1 MSWSVIT
8 RTKLLIDIGSTFTK
22 AVAVDVDQVALL
34 ATATSPTT
42 VREDVSIGLERALA
56 KIAEEIGSTNEAE
69 IIACSSAAGGL
80 RMVSIG
86 LIPEL
91 SAEAAKRAALGAGA
105 KIIGLYSHQLTR
117 REIRHIEES
126 TPDLVLLAGGT
137 DGGNEDVIVHN
148 AGLLAKSNV
157 TAAIIVAGNKSAY
170 DTIEEIF
177 EQSSKTVRFVDN
189 VMPEIGKLEVQ
200 ACREAIREVFMGRI
214 VHAKGLDRAKELVN
228 HVIMPTPAAVLN
240 GAVLL
245 ADGTDGEPG
254 LGELVV
260 VDVGGATT
268 DIYSI
273 AKGTATKRAVFMKG
287 LPEPYAKRT
296 VEGDLGVRH
305 NIDTLAEICRRK
317 GVVIDEAIISL
328 FESDTSRTPANEKE
342 VAVDTLLARA
352 AVETSFERHV
362 GRVETVYGPQGEMLV
377 QIGKDLSDVRTVI
390 GTGGPV
396 IRGSAPAEILSGVL
410 AESENGN
417 LLKPRKADFYLD
429 QNYIM
434 YAMGLLARTE
444 PKAALAIMKKGLK
457 RI

>member
-1 MSWSVIT
+1 M

-22 AVAVDVDQVALL
+22 AVAVDLDEVAVR
-34 ATATSPTT
+34 ATAKSPTT
-42 VREDVSIGLERALA
+42 VKEDVTIGLENTLA
-56 KIAEEIGSTNEAE
+56 QIAEQIGDVGSSE

-86 LIPEL
+86 LVPEL
-91 SAEAAKRAALGAGA
+91 SSEAAKRAALGAGA
-105 KIIGLYSHQLTR
+105 KIIGHYCHQLTR
-117 REIRHIEES
+117 REIRQIEES
-126 TPDLVLLAGGT
+126 SPDLILLAGGT
-137 DGGNEDVIVHN
+137 DGGNESVIVHN
-148 AGLLAKSNV
+148 AGLLAKSSA

-170 DTIEEIF
+170 DAIEDVF
-177 EQSSKTVRFVDN
+177 DQSSKTVRFVDN

-228 HVIMPTPAAVLN
+228 HVIMPTPVAVLN
-240 GAVLL
+240 AAVLL
-245 ADGTDGEPG
+245 AGGADGEPG
-254 LGELVV
+254 IGELIV

-273 AKGTATKRAVFMKG
+273 AKGTATKRAVLMKG

-305 NIDTLAEICRRK
+305 NIDTLAEICSRK
-317 GVVIDEAIISL
+317 GIDVDEAVVARFQSDASL
-328 FESDTSRTPANEKE
+328 IPLNEGE
-342 VAVDTLLARA
+342 RCVDTLLTHV

-362 GRVETVYGPQGEMLV
+362 GHVETVYGPQGEMLV

-396 IRGSAPAEILSGVL
+396 THASAPMEILSGVL

-417 LLKPRKADFYLD
+417 LLKPREADFYLD

-434 YAMGLLARTE
+434 YAMGLLARSE
-444 PKAALAIMKKGLK
+444 PKAALRMMKKGLK
-457 RI
+457 KI